1 MTDDQ
6 LPSTHDCG
14 GDAAAYALGALDPA
28 EAEAFRAHLETC
40 IVCRDELGAFQQVVG
55 VLPMSAPQ
63 HRVPRSLQRSVMR
76 AVHQQPRL
84 APQAARPRSRPWL
97 SWSFAPRPAVALG
110 LLLVVIV
117 AGLGGLELASTGGPG
132 TRVIQAS
139 VGSAELRLTGN
150 RGELIVHHLPAPAPG
165 RIYEVW
171 LQRGRRTPSPTSALF
186 SVTAAGTGDVDVP
199 GSLRGVNRVLVTQE
213 PAGGSRVP
221 SRAPVIVAPVD

>member
-1 MTDDQ
+1 
-6 LPSTHDCG
+6 
-14 GDAAAYALGALDPA
+14 
-28 EAEAFRAHLETC
+28 
-40 IVCRDELGAFQQVVG
+40 
-55 VLPMSAPQ
+55 
-63 HRVPRSLQRSVMR
+63 
-76 AVHQQPRL
+76 
-84 APQAARPRSRPWL
+84 
-97 SWSFAPRPAVALG
+97 
-110 LLLVVIV
+110 
-117 AGLGGLELASTGGPG
+117 
-132 TRVIQAS
+132 VIQAS